1 MMIGKFDADGSGELS
16 QTELQS
22 ALSAL
27 RQHMQNQGGGNAA
40 GGGNQ
45 TGGQNRAGQRGNA
58 QGNQGG
64 PASGTPKIAPG
75 LVNAEDKLVDPEV
88 VAAVANLTDRFH

>member
-1 MMIGKFDADGSGELS
+1 MMIGKFDAERSGELS

-27 RQHMQNQGGGNAA
+27 RQHMQNQGGGNPA

-45 TGGQNRAGQRGNA
+45 TGGQNRAGQRETRKAIRAG
-58 QGNQGG
+58 QV
-64 PASGTPKIAPG
+64 SGTLKIAPG
-75 LVNAEDKLVDPEV
+75 LVNAEGKLVDPEV